1 MKCTAPESAGEG
13 GATMSGPIDSLAIS
27 LLTGGGD
34 PHYAYG
40 LSTSLASQGVI
51 IDLIGSNEFELPAFQ
66 DNPAIRFLNLR
77 GSVDPNASSRTKV
90 VRILKYYARLIKYA
104 VLAKPKIFH
113 ILWNNKFEWFD
124 RTLLLLF
131 YRMLGKRIVLTAHNV
146 NAGKR
151 DQADTRLNRL
161 TLWIQYRL
169 AHCIF
174 THTEKMKQELVEEFG
189 VLSARIV
196 LIPYGINNA
205 VPDSGVTPPEARKRL
220 GIQPNERVLLFFG
233 RINPY
238 KGIEYLVSA
247 FQQLCLRREPYRLIV
262 AGSAVDCESYWRGL
276 LEKMQSDAECARIL
290 VNAEFVPDDF
300 IEIYFKAADALVLPY
315 RHIYQSGVL
324 FLGHSFG
331 LPVLASDVGSFR
343 EEIVEGKTGFVFRPE
358 DVADLVRAI
367 DRYFESDLYTNLN
380 VRRMEIRKYAME
392 MHSWDTVGRMTVN
405 AFANLLRGSMPTAA
419 PTNNKAQTSFSRN
432 TSATGGQCQT

>member
-1 MKCTAPESAGEG
+1 MDCTTPESAGEG
-13 GATMSGPIDSLAIS
+13 GMVIPRPGGSLAIS

-40 LSTSLASQGVI
+40 LSVSLASQGVV
-51 IDLIGSNEFELPAFQ
+51 IDLIGSDEFELPAFRG
-66 DNPAIRFLNLR
+66 NPAIRSLNLR
-77 GSVDPNASSRTKV
+77 GSVDSKASTRTKII
-90 VRILKYYARLIKYA
+90 RILRYYARLIKYS
-104 VLAKPKIFH
+104 VSAKPKIFH

-146 NAGKR
+146 NAGRR
-151 DQADTRLNRL
+151 DGADTWLNRL
-161 TLWIQYRL
+161 TLRIQYRL

-174 THTEKMKQELVEEFG
+174 THTEKMKHELIEEFG
-189 VLSARIV
+189 VSSARVV

-205 VPDSGVTPPEARKRL
+205 VPNSGITPLEARKRL
-220 GIQPNERVLLFFG
+220 DILPNERVLLIFG

-247 FQQLCLRREPYRLIV
+247 FQQLCLRKEPYRLIV
-262 AGSAVDCESYWRGL
+262 AGRVEDCENYWRGL
-276 LEKMQSDAECARIL
+276 LRKMEKDVESARIL

-343 EEIVEGKTGFVFRPE
+343 EEIVEGKTGFVFQSE
-358 DVADLVRAI
+358 DVTDLVRAI
-367 DRYFESDLYTNLN
+367 DTYFASDLYRNLN
-380 VRRMEIRKYAME
+380 VSRTEIREYATE
-392 MHSWDTVGRMTVN
+392 LHSWETVGCMTAGVY
-405 AFANLLRGSMPTAA
+405 ADLLDGSVPKVTSGRTPAKTPFNGKTPA
-419 PTNNKAQTSFSRN
+419 P
-432 TSATGGQCQT
+432 GGQCQT